1 MPKPFTRTQTLENR
15 AFLTVLRRTGNVRL
29 ACREVGLKYGTMQ
42 HRRRKHPGFAARWDA
57 ALVFAQAGLEARAAR
72 EGRPGSKSRDV
83 SRVALCAHA
92 GRPTPSLPAAQAA
105 RAAPASLHSVA
116 RTQGGEPHLVRLR
129 NGKLQL
135 QRAQVG
141 KLTPA
146 AEQAFLAALSVTC
159 NVSLAAAAVG
169 SCFNAFNRRRRKDP
183 AFAREMRLALA
194 RGYEALEAALLE
206 SSLPGAHEHDEWR
219 SNDPPAIPPTSANQA
234 LQLMYLHQKAVLQL
248 DEPDYVRRRRGESRE
263 AHSERLALMAEERDR
278 RAREEYEA
286 AEAERRDRGEPPL
299 GPAGEE
305 RFGLPDL
312 AQVTGWSRADPAKG
326 THDPSR
332 ALFGGWRIEDME
344 EALARRRATGV
355 NPATASDGFSSL

>member
-1 MPKPFTRTQTLENR
+1 
-15 AFLTVLRRTGNVRL
+15 
-29 ACREVGLKYGTMQ
+29 
-42 HRRRKHPGFAARWDA
+42 
-57 ALVFAQAGLEARAAR
+57 
-72 EGRPGSKSRDV
+72 
-83 SRVALCAHA
+83 
-92 GRPTPSLPAAQAA
+92 
-105 RAAPASLHSVA
+105 
-116 RTQGGEPHLVRLR
+116 
-129 NGKLQL
+129 
-135 QRAQVG
+135 VG

-248 DEPDYVRRRRGESRE
+248 DEPDHVRRRRGESRE
-263 AHSERLALMAEERDR
+263 AHSERLALMAEERAR

-312 AQVTGWSRADPAKG
+312 AQVTGWSRADPAKAA
-326 THDPSR
+326 HDSSR

-344 EALARRRATGV
+344 EALARRVTGV